1 MFLSMHRKE
10 ELEYEEDKEEVDYEI
25 ARMKSLI
32 FKLNSSEQGWLKI
45 DTFEKVIEVADL
57 WKKSQ
62 IGEEEKRYMHLLFE

>member
-45 DTFEKVIEVADL
+45 DTFEKVIEAADL
-57 WKKSQ
+57 CSKSQ